1 MENEDLYRNF
11 VTLLKLFKNRP
22 YHLAKYLI
30 QNGAIKEEFLS
41 KIINSDRLRNI
52 KEGEFDEKI
61 FMDINQMNDFFNSLT
76 IEVKKLSM
84 FKTDDEINISS
95 RTIRSHQKIRK
106 IEKLIKLYLI
116 FTTQWRFQF
125 QKTVQ

>member
-41 KIINSDRLRNI
+41 KIINSDRLRNL

-61 FMDINQMNDFFNSLT
+61 LMDINQMNYFFNSLT

-84 FKTDDEINISS
+84 FKTDDEI
-95 RTIRSHQKIRK
+95 KIDLNNK
-106 IEKLIKLYLI
+106 LSELLKEEKYEEAAILRDYMFNNGIKKL
-116 FTTQWRFQF
+116 
-125 QKTVQ
+125 K

>member
-1 MENEDLYRNF
+1 MENEDLYKNF

-41 KIINSDRLRNI
+41 KIVNSDRLRNL
-52 KEGEFDEKI
+52 KEDEFNEKI
-61 FMDINQMNDFFNSLT
+61 FMDINQMNEFFNSLT

-84 FKTDDEINISS
+84 FKTDDEI
-95 RTIRSHQKIRK
+95 KIDLNN
-106 IEKLIKLYLI
+106 KLSELLKEEIYEEAAILRDYMFNNGIKKNKLN
-116 FTTQWRFQF
+116 
-125 QKTVQ
+125 

>member
-30 QNGAIKEEFLS
+30 QNGAVKEEFLS
-41 KIINSDRLRNI
+41 KIVNSDRLRNL
-52 KEGEFDEKI
+52 KEDDFNDKI

-76 IEVKKLSM
+76 TEVKKLSM
-84 FKTDDEINISS
+84 FRTNDEIEQDLN
-95 RTIRSHQKIRK
+95 KK
-106 IEKLIKLYLI
+106 LADLLNDEKYEEAAILRDYMFSNGIKNLN
-116 FTTQWRFQF
+116 
-125 QKTVQ
+125 KK

>member
-1 MENEDLYRNF
+1 MENEDLYKNF

-41 KIINSDRLRNI
+41 KIVNSDRLRNL
-52 KEGEFDEKI
+52 KEDEFNEKI
-61 FMDINQMNDFFNSLT
+61 FMDINQMNEFFNSLT

-84 FKTDDEINISS
+84 FKTDDEI
-95 RTIRSHQKIRK
+95 KIDLNNKLSELLKEEKYEEAAILRDYMFNNGIKK
-106 IEKLIKLYLI
+106 IK
-116 FTTQWRFQF
+116 
-125 QKTVQ
+125 

>member
-84 FKTDDEINISS
+84 FKTDDEI
-95 RTIRSHQKIRK
+95 KIDLNNK
-106 IEKLIKLYLI
+106 LSDLLKEEKYEEAAILRDYMFNNGIKKL
-116 FTTQWRFQF
+116 
-125 QKTVQ
+125 K

>member
-30 QNGAIKEEFLS
+30 QNGAVKEEFLS
-41 KIINSDRLRNI
+41 KIVNSDRLRNL
-52 KEGEFDEKI
+52 KEDDFNDKI

-76 IEVKKLSM
+76 TEVKKLSM
-84 FKTDDEINISS
+84 FRTDDEIEQDLN
-95 RTIRSHQKIRK
+95 KK
-106 IEKLIKLYLI
+106 LADLLNDEKYEEAAILRDYMFSNGIKNLN
-116 FTTQWRFQF
+116 
-125 QKTVQ
+125 KK

>member
-41 KIINSDRLRNI
+41 KIVNSDRLRNL
-52 KEGEFDEKI
+52 KEDEFNEKI
-61 FMDINQMNDFFNSLT
+61 FMDINQMNEFFNSLT
-76 IEVKKLSM
+76 AEVKKLSM
-84 FKTDDEINISS
+84 FKTEDEI
-95 RTIRSHQKIRK
+95 KIDLNNK
-106 IEKLIKLYLI
+106 LAELLKEEKYEEAAILRDYMFNNGIKKL
-116 FTTQWRFQF
+116 
-125 QKTVQ
+125 K

>member
-1 MENEDLYRNF
+1 MENEDLYKNF

-41 KIINSDRLRNI
+41 KIVNSDRLRNL
-52 KEGEFDEKI
+52 KEDEFNEKI
-61 FMDINQMNDFFNSLT
+61 FMDINQMNEFFNSLT

-84 FKTDDEINISS
+84 FKTDDEI
-95 RTIRSHQKIRK
+95 KIDLNNK
-106 IEKLIKLYLI
+106 LSELLKEEKYEEAAILRDYMFNNGIKKNKLN
-116 FTTQWRFQF
+116 
-125 QKTVQ
+125 

>member
-41 KIINSDRLRNI
+41 KIINSDRLRNL

-84 FKTDDEINISS
+84 FKTDDEI
-95 RTIRSHQKIRK
+95 KIDLNNK
-106 IEKLIKLYLI
+106 LSELLKEEKYEEAAILRDYMFNNGIKKL
-116 FTTQWRFQF
+116 
-125 QKTVQ
+125 K

>member
-41 KIINSDRLRNI
+41 KIVNSDRLRNI

-84 FKTDDEINISS
+84 FKTDDEI
-95 RTIRSHQKIRK
+95 KIDLNNK
-106 IEKLIKLYLI
+106 LSELLKEEKYEEAAILRDYMFNNGIKKL
-116 FTTQWRFQF
+116 
-125 QKTVQ
+125 K

>member
-1 MENEDLYRNF
+1 MENEDLYKNF

-41 KIINSDRLRNI
+41 KIINSDRLRNL
-52 KEGEFDEKI
+52 KEDEFNEKI
-61 FMDINQMNDFFNSLT
+61 FMDINQMNEFFNSLT

-84 FKTDDEINISS
+84 FKTDDEI
-95 RTIRSHQKIRK
+95 KIDLNNK
-106 IEKLIKLYLI
+106 LSELLKEEKYEEAAILRDYMFNNGIKKL
-116 FTTQWRFQF
+116 
-125 QKTVQ
+125 K

>member
-41 KIINSDRLRNI
+41 KIVNSDRLRNL
-52 KEGEFDEKI
+52 KEDEFNEKI
-61 FMDINQMNDFFNSLT
+61 FMDINQMNEFFNSLT
-76 IEVKKLSM
+76 VEVKKLSM
-84 FKTDDEINISS
+84 FKSEDEIKVDLNN
-95 RTIRSHQKIRK
+95 KLAELLK
-106 IEKLIKLYLI
+106 EEKYEEAAILRDYMFNNGIKKL
-116 FTTQWRFQF
+116 
-125 QKTVQ
+125 K

>member
-41 KIINSDRLRNI
+41 KIVNSDRLRNL
-52 KEGEFDEKI
+52 KEDEFNEKI
-61 FMDINQMNDFFNSLT
+61 FMDINQMNEFFNSLT
-76 IEVKKLSM
+76 VEVKKLSM
-84 FKTDDEINISS
+84 FKTEDEIKVDLNN
-95 RTIRSHQKIRK
+95 KLAELLK
-106 IEKLIKLYLI
+106 EEKYEEAAILRDYMFNNGIKKL
-116 FTTQWRFQF
+116 
-125 QKTVQ
+125 K